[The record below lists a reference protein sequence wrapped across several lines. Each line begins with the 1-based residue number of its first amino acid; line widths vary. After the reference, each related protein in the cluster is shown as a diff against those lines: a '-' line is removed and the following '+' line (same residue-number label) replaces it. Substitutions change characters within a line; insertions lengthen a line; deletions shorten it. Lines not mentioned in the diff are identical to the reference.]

1 MVDQDDV
8 RAAVR
13 RIGEALAADGYELT
27 VLPEP
32 AAPMFVVSARLE
44 ACEDCLVP
52 RELLASMLLEELER
66 AHITVDG
73 PLRLTYPG
81 DALR

>member
-1 MVDQDDV
+1 MVDEEDV

-13 RIGEALAADGYELT
+13 RIGEALAADG
-27 VLPEP
+27 
-32 AAPMFVVSARLE
+32 
-44 ACEDCLVP
+44 
-52 RELLASMLLEELER
+52 
-66 AHITVDG
+66 